1 MHFDRP
7 GGDGQGLAGLGDDR
21 GARDL
26 AVQAPQGAAV
36 LLAEPGQARGG
47 VQDAAHLAGRAL
59 ADQDVAHGEAA
70 ELVGLVGAGA
80 RDEVGDDLVE
90 LLVLA
95 ALGREFAVAHA
106 GAGAADQGVADAGAG
121 VAVEDEGAGLVAGAA
136 LLGDERGYLHRV
148 AALHGAVGAAEDPSG
163 GQQQRAA
170 WPRRTR

>member
-1 MHFDRP
+1 MQLDGS
-7 GGDGQGLAGLGDDR
+7 GGDGQRLAGLGNDR
-21 GARDL
+21 DARDL
-26 AVQAPQGAAV
+26 PVQAPQGAAV

-90 LLVLA
+90 LLVLPG
-95 ALGREFAVAHA
+95 LRREFAVAHA
-106 GAGAADQGVADAGAG
+106 GAGAAHEGVADAGSG

-136 LLGDERGYLHRV
+136 LLGDERGHLHRV
-148 AALHGAVGAAEDPSG
+148 ASLHGPVGAAEDPSG
-163 GQQQRAA
+163 GHQQRAG